1 MVRILWDAEKRE
13 LVLSKR
19 KIDFL
24 HLHELLCLPFIEDR
38 RVEDPEQ
45 YRIIGFV
52 HGALTT
58 FIVEYR
64 EDDEG
69 EFMWVVTAWRSTKAE
84 RKAYDQETK

>member
-1 MVRILWDAEKRE
+1 MRVLWDEGKRE
-13 LVLSKR
+13 LVLAKR

-24 HLHELLCLPFIEDR
+24 HLHELLCLPHIEDR

-52 HGALTT
+52 RDVLTT

-69 EFMWVVTAWRSTKAE
+69 ELMWVVTAWRSTRAE
-84 RKAYDQETK
+84 RKAYEQETK